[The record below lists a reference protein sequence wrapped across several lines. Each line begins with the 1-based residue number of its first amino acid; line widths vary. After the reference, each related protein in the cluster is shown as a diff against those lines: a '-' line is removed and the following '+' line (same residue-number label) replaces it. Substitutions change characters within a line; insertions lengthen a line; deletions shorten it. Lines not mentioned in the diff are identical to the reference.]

1 MRSAAVWMV
10 VLVLGSGPVLA
21 ADVPVVHEERGE
33 FSAGALSFEA
43 RVEIAANCKTVFSGM
58 TDVQRIQA
66 LIPHLNGKSKVAKAT
81 NPGDTMNY
89 EFVRKDGSK
98 ATGRFV
104 LTTVEE
110 NNRIQFLVQPDE
122 GPWLRVQEF
131 KLFAPAAGPKKDG
144 QCTVIYEETYNPK
157 PLKNAAYDLKEIIQD
172 IRAPYMQIILRRL
185 KNSAE
190 GKAPGPPKET
200 EELKEI
206 AKNFP

>member
-1 MRSAAVWMV
+1 MRSAAVWMFV
-10 VLVLGSGPVLA
+10 SLLAPATVLA
-21 ADVPVVHEERGE
+21 ADVPAVPEDRGD
-33 FSAGALSFEA
+33 FSPAALSFES
-43 RVEIAANCKTVFSGM
+43 RVEVAKDCKSVFSGM
-58 TDVQRIQA
+58 TDVNRIQA
-66 LIPHLNGKSKVAKAT
+66 LIPHLNGKSKVTKAA
-81 NPGDTMNY
+81 NPGDTMSY
-89 EFVRKDGSK
+89 EFVRKDKTK
-98 ATGRFV
+98 ATGRFI
-104 LTTVEE
+104 LTTIEE
-110 NNRIQFLVQPDE
+110 NNRIQFLVQPDD

-131 KLFAPAAGPKKDG
+131 KLYAPAAGPKKDA

-157 PLKNAAYDLKEIIQD
+157 PLRNAAYDVKEIIQD